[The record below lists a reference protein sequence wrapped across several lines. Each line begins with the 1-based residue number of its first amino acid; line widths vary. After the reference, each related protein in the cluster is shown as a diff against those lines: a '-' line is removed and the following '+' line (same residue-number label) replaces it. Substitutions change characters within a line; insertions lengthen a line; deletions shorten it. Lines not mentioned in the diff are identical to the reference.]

1 VRGIIVFLPAALLF
15 LSACAGSRDER
26 LQLVRVGRGPQ
37 ETITCPEGSVNIS
50 ASQSITAA
58 TNERPAGTSF
68 CIQAGVHLIATPI
81 VPKTGNT
88 YTGEYGAVLDGSTW
102 ASGVDQTA
110 SAFRAQNQ
118 DVDDVTIRNLL
129 IQEMPWGA
137 VMASR
142 EFSNNWIV
150 DHNDIYNNSVGV
162 GVGNAFVVTNNLI
175 HHNILDPTNPDPA
188 LRGGGY
194 GGFQSSGSL
203 WVNNDISFNGPE
215 QKMVGTTNTTFRGND
230 VHDNNADGIWFDADN
245 TGVVI
250 EGNHVYDNG
259 RIGIDHEVSGGAIIR
274 NNVIERN
281 PTGLFISTS
290 KDVEAYGN
298 TFRDNYD
305 HQVELFLDTSA
316 VGGGAISW
324 DLTNNYIHDNV
335 MIGSALTTLPTP
347 IEFYD
352 PAQKGNRF
360 VNNTYDVPDR
370 SGRYWAYG
378 GDDRTF
384 AEWQAVGQDITGSAR
399 GQSVGEGLAS
409 REAVA

>member
-1 VRGIIVFLPAALLF
+1 MGGTIVLLLAALLV
-15 LSACAGSRDER
+15 LTACAEDREER
-26 LQLVRVGRGPQ
+26 LQLVKFSRGPQ
-37 ETITCPEGSVNIS
+37 ETITCPEGSVNI
-50 ASQSITAA
+50 APRQSITAVSNA
-58 TNERPAGTSF
+58 RPAGTSF
-68 CIQAGVHLIATPI
+68 CIQAGVHLITRPI

-102 ASGVDQTA
+102 ATPGVDQTA
-110 SAFRAQNQ
+110 SAFRAHNQ

-129 IQEMPWGA
+129 IREMPWGA
-137 VMASR
+137 VMAFH

-150 DHNDIYNNSVGV
+150 DHNDIYNNARGV

-175 HHNILDPTNPDPA
+175 HHNSLDPTNPDPA

-194 GGFQSSGSL
+194 GGYQSSGSL

-230 VHDNNADGIWFDADN
+230 VHDNYADGIWFDADN
-245 TGVVI
+245 SGVVI

-259 RIGIDHEVSGGAIIR
+259 RIGIDHEVSGSAIIR

-281 PTGLFISTS
+281 PTGIFISTS
-290 KDVEAYGN
+290 KNVEVYGN

-305 HQVELFLDTSA
+305 HQVELFLNTSS

-324 DLTNNYIHDNV
+324 DLTNNYVHDNV

-378 GDDRTF
+378 GADRTF
-384 AEWQAVGQDITGSAR
+384 AEWQAVGQDITGSA
-399 GQSVGEGLAS
+399 
-409 REAVA
+409 